1 MKILFL
7 NLLFKVGVPVML
19 IRNLDVTQG
28 LCNGTRM
35 QILKM
40 TPDNL
45 VCRMLTGPK
54 AEAGIKY
61 VIPRVKFEYGQ
72 GPYHRG
78 LRFKRTQFPIRLC
91 FAMTVNKVCIYIV
104 CTNF

>member
-1 MKILFL
+1 
-7 NLLFKVGVPVML
+7 ML
-19 IRNLDVTQG
+19 IRNLDVSQG

-40 TPDNL
+40 TPENL

-54 AEAGIKY
+54 ADAQIKY

-72 GPYHRG
+72 GQYHRG
-78 LRFKRTQFPIRLC
+78 LRFKRTQFPVRPC
-91 FAMTVNKVCIYIV
+91 FAMTVNKVRDDLILNIY
-104 CTNF
+104 F